1 MDATSQFVEG
11 ERAMF
16 HFDEGIERRG
26 TSCVKWDESFVGRD
40 VLPMWVADM
49 DFEIAPAITKR
60 LVKTASKGV
69 FGYQFLSDE
78 YYDAVIRF
86 MKERHDYEVEKE
98 WIVYLPDV
106 VSGLH
111 LAVCTFSEP
120 GDEIILMPPVYGP
133 FFSVVKDNDRV
144 IKECWLKNDAGH
156 YTIDYDKLENSIT
169 DKTKALMLCNPH
181 NPAGR
186 VWTKEE
192 LEKLADI
199 CAKYNLPIISDDI
212 HCDILSKDH
221 KHTMVANICREK
233 NVKCI
238 TLTSP
243 SKPFNLASIHV
254 ANAIIEDAEIRERF
268 RTVLAHCH
276 VSGANAFSEAALIGA
291 YDESRDWL
299 DEMNAYVEA
308 NHEYFVKYIEEN
320 IPALKAVKPEGTY
333 LLWVDFTNVLK
344 VQGKPKE
351 FLDEYCKLLVNDGE
365 FFGEAGRGFVRFN
378 LACPR
383 KYVDKALGILK
394 EWFA

>member
-1 MDATSQFVEG
+1 MLRPNLQE
-11 ERAMF
+11 ERKMY

-26 TSCVKWDESFVGRD
+26 TSCVKWDESFVGKD

-60 LVKTASKGV
+60 LNEVAEKGV
-69 FGYQFLSDE
+69 FGYQFLSEE
-78 YYDAVIRF
+78 YYHAVIRF
-86 MKERHDYEVEKE
+86 MKERHNYEVEKD

-106 VSGLH
+106 VTGLH

-133 FFSVVKDNDRV
+133 FFRVIEENDRV
-144 IKECWLKNDAGH
+144 IRECWMKNENGY
-156 YTIDYDKLENSIT
+156 YTMDYEQIEASIT
-169 DKTKALMLCNPH
+169 EKTKAVMLCNPH

-186 VWTKEE
+186 VWKEE
-192 LEKLADI
+192 ELQRLAEI
-199 CAKYNLPIISDDI
+199 CAKHNLPIISDDI

-221 KHTMVANICREK
+221 KHTMVANICRK
-233 NVKCI
+233 MGVKCI

-243 SKPFNLASIHV
+243 SKPYNLASIHV
-254 ANAIIEDAEIRERF
+254 ANAIIEDAEVRAKF
-268 RTVLAHCH
+268 QDVLAHCH
-276 VSGANAFSEAALIGA
+276 VSGANAFSEAALVGA
-291 YDESRDWL
+291 YDESREWL

-320 IPALKAVKPEGTY
+320 IPVLKTFKPEGTY
-333 LLWVDFTNVLK
+333 LIWVDFTGVEK
-344 VQGKPKE
+344 VNGKPKE
-351 FLDEYCKLLVNDGE
+351 FLDEYCKILVNDGE
-365 FFGEAGRGFVRFN
+365 FFGKAGKGFVRFN

-383 KYVDKALGILK
+383 KYVEKALGILK

>member
-1 MDATSQFVEG
+1 
-11 ERAMF
+11 MF
-16 HFDEGIERRG
+16 YFDEGIERRG
-26 TSCVKWDESFVGRD
+26 TSCVKWDESFVGND

-78 YYDAVIRF
+78 YYHAVIRF
-86 MKERHDYEVEKE
+86 MKERHAYEVEKDG
-98 WIVYLPDV
+98 IIYLPDV
-106 VSGLH
+106 VMGLH
-111 LAVCTFSEP
+111 YAVCTFADP
-120 GDEIILMPPVYGP
+120 GDEIILTPPVYGP
-133 FFSVVKDNDRV
+133 FFAAVKGNDRI
-144 IKECWLKNDAGH
+144 IKECWLKNNAGH
-156 YTIDYDKLENSIT
+156 YVMDYELMEQSISE
-169 DKTKALMLCNPH
+169 KTKAVMLCNPH
-181 NPAGR
+181 NPTGR

-192 LEKLADI
+192 LEQLVEI
-199 CAKYNLPIISDDI
+199 CAKFNLSIISDDI

-233 NVKCI
+233 GVKCI

-254 ANAIIEDAEIRERF
+254 ANALIDDADVREKFQKVMEQFHAGR
-268 RTVLAHCH
+268 
-276 VSGANAFSEAALIGA
+276 ANAFSEAALIGA
-291 YDESRDWL
+291 YEESREWL

-333 LLWVDFTNVLK
+333 LLWVDFTNIPK

-351 FLDEYCKLLVNDGE
+351 FLDEYCKILVNDGE
-365 FFGEAGRGFVRFN
+365 FFGDAGKGFVRFN

-383 KYVDKALGILK
+383 KYVEKALGILK